1 MGKRKDFS
9 TEQKSSVI
17 AFIRN
22 TEHSQRNIARKCLS
36 KKVQMNQPV
45 TAARA
50 GNCGRKL
57 DLRKR
62 FQETGFSG
70 SVATVRR
77 NLYSM
82 GFKYRRPIKKLKLT
96 PTMAQKRLTW
106 ANLHKDMSL
115 EDWQTVYFSD
125 EATFQIMDN
134 RAQFIRRRPIETYN
148 MDCAVKTVKRPASV
162 MIWSVITAK
171 EMGRLY
177 VIEGTMRQDQYRK
190 VLETKL
196 LPQLQE
202 WFGNGRKVFMQDG
215 NPVLPN
221 ATEFSNTIIL
231 VHTIGGEGFDDLL
244 FEDIDELL
252 IDKALSEDEI
262 IEVVLEAPD
271 SKEHSDK
278 DDEDPILN
286 TDLIKEGL
294 ELASKLGNHFVK
306 HDPNEERAEKFQRDL
321 KSLMS
326 SYRELYNGLAK
337 TQTQRL
343 ITEFVLKSTET
354 SAPQEASPNFVQD
367 IIERISPMQHEDD
380 NQDISSDSSN
390 IAILPKRMRLLSE
403 SDNE

>member
-1 MGKRKDFS
+1 M
-9 TEQKSSVI
+9 
-17 AFIRN
+17 
-22 TEHSQRNIARKCLS
+22 
-36 KKVQMNQPV
+36 
-45 TAARA
+45 
-50 GNCGRKL
+50 
-57 DLRKR
+57 
-62 FQETGFSG
+62 
-70 SVATVRR
+70 
-77 NLYSM
+77 
-82 GFKYRRPIKKLKLT
+82 
-96 PTMAQKRLTW
+96 
-106 ANLHKDMSL
+106 
-115 EDWQTVYFSD
+115 
-125 EATFQIMDN
+125 
-134 RAQFIRRRPIETYN
+134 
-148 MDCAVKTVKRPASV
+148 
-162 MIWSVITAK
+162 
-171 EMGRLY
+171 
-177 VIEGTMRQDQYRK
+177 
-190 VLETKL
+190 
-196 LPQLQE
+196 
-202 WFGNGRKVFMQDG
+202 
-215 NPVLPN
+215 
-221 ATEFSNTIIL
+221 